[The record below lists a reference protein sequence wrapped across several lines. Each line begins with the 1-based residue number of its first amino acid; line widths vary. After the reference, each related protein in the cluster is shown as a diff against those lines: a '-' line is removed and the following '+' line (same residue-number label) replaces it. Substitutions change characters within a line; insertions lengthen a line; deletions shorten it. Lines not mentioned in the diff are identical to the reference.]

1 MQFLDEWLV
10 PTVEPL
16 LPADALAALRQ
27 EVAPA
32 PVSLWET
39 AVQRRMVTDDQVL
52 GAIAARFRLPVADLS
67 QVDARVTG
75 VIPEQL
81 ARRFTVVPVGQTDS
95 YLEVATANPFDIDA
109 EKMLAFATGREV
121 RMLLASPGRLRAKL
135 DEIYRSG
142 EEIVS
147 RLLAGIDEEI
157 EVKEL
162 SEEEAEYASA
172 EEASQRPIIRLVDM
186 MLADGVVNRASDIH
200 VEPIEGGV
208 VVRYRI
214 DGVLRQVMKVPR
226 NAGLPLISRIKIM
239 SGLDIADRLRPQDGR
254 ARVSVNGEPVDLR
267 VSTLPASLGE
277 KVVIRILSQR
287 TTVLNLESLGMH
299 PDEQEAVKRLLTH
312 KEGIILVTGPTGSG
326 KTTTLYSALRLV
338 QNEGVNI
345 VTVEDPVE
353 YRLGQ
358 NIVQVQVH
366 DKAGLTFASA
376 LRSILRQ
383 DPDVVLVGEIRDKE
397 TAQIALQASLTGHLV
412 LSTLHTND
420 APNAVTRLVDMGME
434 PYKIASALRGVVAQ
448 RLMRRLCK
456 ACFEPREEPVPERL
470 ARFIPPGTKLLR
482 AVGCPECAMTG
493 YRGRFSIMEVLTM
506 NSELERRIGQGATAD
521 LIAEA
526 ARANGMR
533 SLFDS
538 GLRHVLAGD
547 STLEELLRVAD
558 VPVEEEPRR
567 APASPR
573 SDRPLRLPPQ
583 RRRLPRRRSRIRRS
597 RSTSR
602 KRWSWW
608 RIPRTAA
615 APAAAARGAGTC
627 VLLVEDEE
635 QLRRVMKDLLE
646 REGYTVAEA
655 RDGVQALDQV
665 DRLAPD
671 VIILDLNLPGHRRLQ
686 RAGPAPLPARHAGD
700 SGHGAHRQGRRGQRG
715 AGVRAGRRRL
725 HHQAVPG
732 QGPVGT
738 ARGGPRPPPRL
749 TRPPLTATSSTPVR
763 PITRDSTGPGERF
776 LTQGRPGAG
785 EARRAGAG
793 GLHAPRAARPPKAQ
807 PERVPLRLPARA
819 EAGGARAGRR
829 RAVAA
834 LSRVRARAG
843 WSSAWRRTTAGCPT
857 AWWWATAPTS

>member
-16 LPADALAALRQ
+16 LPAGSLATLRE

-39 AVQRRMVTDDQVL
+39 AVQRRLVSDDQVL
-52 GAIAARFRLPVADLS
+52 GAISTRFRLPLADLS
-67 QVDARVTG
+67 RIDARVTG
-75 VIPEQL
+75 TVPEAL

-121 RMLLASPGRLRAKL
+121 RLLLASPGRLRAKL

-147 RLLAGIDEEI
+147 RLLAGIDEEA
-157 EVKEL
+157 EVKPL
-162 SEEEAEYASA
+162 AEEDDDLAASSA

-186 MLADGVVNRASDIH
+186 MLADGVVSRASDIH

-214 DGVLRQVMKVPR
+214 DGVLRQVMKIPR

-287 TTVLNLESLGMH
+287 TTVLNLESLGML

-312 KEGIILVTGPTGSG
+312 KEGILLVTGPTGSG

-383 DPDVVLVGEIRDKE
+383 DPDVVLVGEIRDQE

-434 PYKIASALRGVVAQ
+434 AYKIASALRGVVAQ

-456 ACFEPREEPVPERL
+456 ACVEPREEPVPERL
-470 ARFIPPGTKLLR
+470 TRFIPPGAKLLR
-482 AVGCPECAMTG
+482 AVGCPECATTG
-493 YRGRFSIMEVLTM
+493 YRGRFSIVEVLTM
-506 NSELERRIGQGATAD
+506 NAELERKIGQGATAD
-521 LIAEA
+521 LIAES
-526 ARANGMR
+526 ARGNGMR

-547 STLEELLRVAD
+547 STLEELLRVTD
-558 VPVEEEPRR
+558 VPAEDAARP
-567 APASPR
+567 APAPGR
-573 SDRPLRLPPQ
+573 SAGR
-583 RRRLPRRRSRIRRS
+583 
-597 RSTSR
+597 
-602 KRWSWW
+602 
-608 RIPRTAA
+608 AA
-615 APAAAARGAGTC
+615 APPPPPSPAPARSDSSDSLDFADALELVEDPTDGAVPAAGARGAGTC
-627 VLLVEDEE
+627 VLLVEDED

-646 REGYTVAEA
+646 RDGYTVAEA

-665 DRLAPD
+665 DRFAPD
-671 VIILDLNLPGHRRLQ
+671 VVILDLNLPGLDGYSVLTQLRSRPATRSIPVMVLTAKGDEDNEVRVFELGADDFITKPF
-686 RAGPAPLPARHAGD
+686 RAKAL
-700 SGHGAHRQGRRGQRG
+700 
-715 AGVRAGRRRL
+715 
-725 HHQAVPG
+725 
-732 QGPVGT
+732 T
-738 ARGGPRPPPRL
+738 ARL
-749 TRPPLTATSSTPVR
+749 EAVL
-763 PITRDSTGPGERF
+763 
-776 LTQGRPGAG
+776 GRH
-785 EARRAGAG
+785 RA
-793 GLHAPRAARPPKAQ
+793 
-807 PERVPLRLPARA
+807 
-819 EAGGARAGRR
+819 
-829 RAVAA
+829 
-834 LSRVRARAG
+834 
-843 WSSAWRRTTAGCPT
+843 
-857 AWWWATAPTS
+857 